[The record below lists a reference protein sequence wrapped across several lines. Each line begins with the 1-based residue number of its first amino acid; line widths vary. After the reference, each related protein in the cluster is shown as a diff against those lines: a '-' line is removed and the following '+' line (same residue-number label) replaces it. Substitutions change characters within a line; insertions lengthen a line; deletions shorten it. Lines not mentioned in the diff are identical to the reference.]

1 MNEALKRE
9 MEHMNYPVTA
19 SHPGT
24 FSMGLFTKKIL
35 IMEMGVIY
43 QLYKR
48 CFPSQ
53 VDLAT
58 VIILKLTK
66 AEASVSLPILFYFLG
81 VITGHLMTCLLA

>member
-1 MNEALKRE
+1 MS
-9 MEHMNYPVTA
+9 YSVTA

-35 IMEMGVIY
+35 IMGMGAIY
-43 QLYKR
+43 QLNKR

-58 VIILKLTK
+58 VIVLKLPK
-66 AEASVSLPILFYFLG
+66 VKASVSLPILFYFLG
-81 VITGHLMTCLLA
+81 VLTGHLMTC